1 MGNETGLKSWGSQ
14 VTVLVT
20 QLFCEL
26 EGFHEDGFAVCSWSA
41 FFQDSKEAFHKIYE
55 GEAKAALRL
64 KLFAKKADQEDLPQ
78 IAKLFRVIAFSEE
91 IHGERALRM
100 LREIKDTDTN
110 LKESFQSETRIAGV
124 AYDQFVELAEEIGDT
139 PASNIFSNSKDV
151 EDIHAKLY
159 KNAINHLIGERE
171 TTYYV
176 CQVCGYVSDGVWPN
190 VCPVCSAPK
199 DQFVEFK

>member
-1 MGNETGLKSWGSQ
+1 MDDRL
-14 VTVLVT
+14 
-20 QLFCEL
+20 
-26 EGFHEDGFAVCSWSA
+26 
-41 FFQDSKEAFHKIYE
+41 KEAFHTIYE

-64 KLFAKKADQEDLPQ
+64 KIFAKKADQEDLSQ
-78 IAKLFRVIAFSEE
+78 MAKLFRVISFSEE

-110 LKESFQSETRIAGV
+110 LKESFQSETGIAGV
-124 AYDQFVELAEEIGDT
+124 AYENFIELAERIGDT
-139 PASNIFSNSKDV
+139 AASDLFSNSRDV
-151 EDIHAKLY
+151 EEGHAKLY
-159 KNAINHLIGERE
+159 KGAINHLIGERE

-176 CQVCGYVSDGVWPN
+176 CQVCGYVSDGIWPK

>member
-1 MGNETGLKSWGSQ
+1 MDDRL
-14 VTVLVT
+14 
-20 QLFCEL
+20 
-26 EGFHEDGFAVCSWSA
+26 
-41 FFQDSKEAFHKIYE
+41 KEAFHKIYE

-64 KLFAKKADQEDLPQ
+64 KIFAKKAEQEDLPP
-78 IAKLFRVIAFSEE
+78 IAKLFRVISFSEE

-110 LKESFQSETRIAGV
+110 LKDSFHSETNIAGV
-124 AYDQFVELAEEIGDT
+124 AFEDFIELAERIGD
-139 PASNIFSNSKDV
+139 AAALNLFSNSRDV
-151 EDIHAKLY
+151 EEGHAKLY
-159 KNAINHLIGERE
+159 KRAMNHLIGERE

-176 CQVCGYVSDGVWPN
+176 CKVCGYVSDGVWPE